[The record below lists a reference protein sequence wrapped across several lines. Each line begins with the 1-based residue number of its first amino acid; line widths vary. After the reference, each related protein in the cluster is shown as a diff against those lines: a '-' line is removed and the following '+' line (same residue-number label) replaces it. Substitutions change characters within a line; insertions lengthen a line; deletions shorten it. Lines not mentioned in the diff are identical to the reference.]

1 MNSSQ
6 RILDYINFKGISKRE
21 FYKNTGLSNGYLDKT
36 DNLSANKLAKVL
48 VVYPDLNLYY
58 VVAGIGTITNSKMV
72 KMIKN
77 HQPALHLVG
86 NINESKKAIISE
98 TAPNIEQVCA

>member
-6 RILDYINFKGISKRE
+6 RILDYINFKWISKRE

-36 DNLSANKLAKVL
+36 ENLGANKLAKVL
-48 VVYPDLNLYY
+48 AAYPDLNLYY
-58 VVAGIGTITNSKMV
+58 VVAGIGTITNNKML
-72 KMIKN
+72 KQIKN

-86 NINESKKAIISE
+86 VVNKGKITEQ
-98 TAPNIEQVCA
+98 APDIKQVYA